1 MAQSGS
7 KASIWNPRFSS
18 RRRAPFWLEAMRATI
33 LRSPQFARDRKHL
46 LRQHLAQTVAALV
59 GRHQQADLAQVPE
72 PAGFAV
78 MQAAIAEQLA
88 IPISKTPPAPAPC
101 PNRGCAGGAPP
112 AGGPRP
118 GAGTSGFRRD
128 AGCHSRA
135 TCHPARRARWCPG
148 RLRFPEACA
157 PDPRPDPSYHQE
169 EQVVFRLLFDERLK
183 GAAILGGHEAQG
195 DTCAPDLG
203 NPGKVRWAV
212 WRDMKAPSRVSACG
226 RPGAAWAAAGT
237 AWRPHRAAPFGRSRD
252 WTHRA
257 GQPRPTTWKAPR
269 TWAGLP

>member
-88 IPISKTPPAPAPC
+88 ILLGEHGGVLAGFDSPKLARQTLR
-101 PNRGCAGGAPP
+101 RGQV
-112 AGGPRP
+112 
-118 GAGTSGFRRD
+118 
-128 AGCHSRA
+128 H
-135 TCHPARRARWCPG
+135 
-148 RLRFPEACA
+148 
-157 PDPRPDPSYHQE
+157 HQE
-169 EQVVFRLLFDERLK
+169 EQVVFRLLLDERLK
-183 GAAILGGHEAQG
+183 GTAILGGHEAQG
-195 DTCAPDLG
+195 DTCAPDPG
-203 NPGKVRWAV
+203 NPGKG
-212 WRDMKAPSRVSACG
+212 SLGSL
-226 RPGAAWAAAGT
+226 AGHEST
-237 AWRPHRAAPFGRSRD
+237 VAR
-252 WTHRA
+252 
-257 GQPRPTTWKAPR
+257 
-269 TWAGLP
+269 